1 MPTFRDVI
9 AGPWRAVLVLGV
21 TQILAWGA
29 IFYPPVLTVPLI
41 AAERGWSMSF
51 AMGGF
56 SLALLTAGMVSPRVG
71 LLIDRHGGHRV
82 MPVGALLAALGLVLV
97 AYVDH
102 PIAYL
107 AVWMLLGAA
116 TAASL
121 YDPAFAT
128 LGRIFGAAAR
138 QPITVLTLAGGF
150 ASTVSWP
157 TTHVLLET
165 VGWRG
170 AYLGYAALLAVV
182 AAPLLAFALPRTRA
196 DPAVPAATTAKAPS
210 VVLPPR
216 GWPFVLAAAAFAAYA
231 FVPSG
236 LSAHLLAI
244 FGRAG
249 IDAATVVGIGTLF
262 GPAQV
267 AARMGELAFA
277 RRVHPLNVA
286 RFAVGMLL
294 AAFAL
299 LALFGLTIAAAAAF
313 AVMFGMANGLLTIA
327 RGAVPLTLFGA
338 AGYGHL
344 MGRIGGPFLVMQA
357 IAPLVLAFV
366 AEHASDPA
374 VLGVVAGF
382 AALSFIAFVTI
393 RPPTLPSAK
402 T

>member
-1 MPTFRDVI
+1 MPSLREVI
-9 AGPWRAVLVLGV
+9 AGPWRAVPVLGV
-21 TQILAWGA
+21 TQIIAWGA

-41 AAERGWSMSF
+41 AAERGWSMTF
-51 AMGGF
+51 AMSGF

-71 LLIDRHGGHRV
+71 LLIDRHGGHRI
-82 MPVGALLAALGLVLV
+82 MPCGSLLAAFGLFLLV
-97 AYVDH
+97 HAAH
-102 PIAYL
+102 PVAYL
-107 AVWMLLGAA
+107 AVWMLLGVA

-138 QPITVLTLAGGF
+138 RPITALTLAGGF

-157 TTHVLLET
+157 TTHLLLDA

-170 AYLGYAALLAVV
+170 TYLVYAALLALV
-182 AAPLLAFALPRTRA
+182 AAPLHAFALPRTHA
-196 DPAVPAATTAKAPS
+196 DLAAQRNAKGQVPS
-210 VVLPPR
+210 VVLPAK
-216 GWPFVLAAAAFAAYA
+216 GWPFVLVAAAFAAYA

-249 IDAATVVGIGTLF
+249 IDAATVVTIGALF

-267 AARMGELAFA
+267 AARICELVFA
-277 RRVHPLNVA
+277 RRIHPLNVA

-294 AAFAL
+294 LAFAL
-299 LALFGLTIAAAAAF
+299 LALAGLSIPAAASF
-313 AVMFGMANGLLTIA
+313 AVLFGMANGLITIA
-327 RGAVPLTLFGA
+327 RGAVPLALFGA

-344 MGRIGGPFLVMQA
+344 MGRIAGPFLVMQA

-366 AEHASDPA
+366 AERTSDPA
-374 VLGVVAGF
+374 VLAVVAGF
-382 AALSFIAFVTI
+382 ALIAFIGFAAVR
-393 RPPTLPSAK
+393 RPGIDGG
-402 T
+402 

>member
-71 LLIDRHGGHRV
+71 LLIDRYGGHRI
-82 MPVGALLAALGLVLV
+82 MPVGALLAALGLTLIVH
-97 AYVDH
+97 VDQ

-107 AVWMLLGAA
+107 AVWMLLGVA

-157 TTHVLLET
+157 TTHLLLQT

-170 AYLGYAALLAVV
+170 AYLVYAALLAVV
-182 AAPLLAFALPRTRA
+182 AAPLLAFALPRRRA
-196 DPAVPAATTAKAPS
+196 DPAAPAATTAKTPS

-216 GWPFVLAAAAFAAYA
+216 GWPFALAAAAFAAYA

-267 AARMGELAFA
+267 AARVCELAFA
-277 RRVHPLNVA
+277 RHVHPLNVA

-294 AAFAL
+294 AAFVL

-366 AEHASDPA
+366 AERASDPA

-393 RPPTLPSAK
+393 RPPKAPPAK